1 LTSTKTEGG
10 GDLSRNTLVMA
21 AGTILSRATGF
32 GRVFALAYAL
42 GFTRLADAYNLA
54 NTTPNILYDLVLG
67 GILSATLVPVFVT
80 HLDRADEE
88 DPWRSVSAVVTVSA
102 VLLAALSALFAIVAP
117 VVIRLYTALNNT
129 GSAGD

>member
-1 LTSTKTEGG
+1 MQGG
-10 GDLSRNTLVMA
+10 DDLSRNTMVMA

-67 GILSATLVPVFVT
+67 GVLSATLVPVFVT
-80 HLDRADEE
+80 RLERADDD
-88 DPWRSVSAVVTVSA
+88 DPWHSISAVVTASV
-102 VLLAALSALFAIVAP
+102 VLLAVLSAMFALVAP
-117 VVIRLYTALNNT
+117 LIIRLYTALNDT
-129 GSAGD
+129 GSAEPERAV